1 MLYFANLFSHLNTN
15 YEERTFILKILTLE
29 NYFEIS
35 LYKQIQLKSI

>member
-1 MLYFANLFSHLNTN
+1 MMYFANLFSHLNAN
-15 YEERTFILKILTLE
+15 YEERTIILKILTLK